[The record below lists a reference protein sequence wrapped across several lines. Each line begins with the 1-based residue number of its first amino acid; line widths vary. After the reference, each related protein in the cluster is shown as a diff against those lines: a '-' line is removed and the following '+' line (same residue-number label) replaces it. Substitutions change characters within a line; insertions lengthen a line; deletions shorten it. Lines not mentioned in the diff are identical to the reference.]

1 MYKNIYT
8 IYKEGAIFCYFFFIF
23 CCKGV
28 LGEELFSQ
36 RLNWQKLAR
45 PLSVINF
52 QLTLL
57 CYLLLPWHHSLTST
71 APCAGQNG
79 TGVPSA
85 PFTAIYPR
93 QQHTDICKLYATKW
107 QTLPLFWNCVCKS
120 YIFTCRLLLFC
131 VLEICCIGFFVKRWK
146 SKIQCVLKNV
156 SHWKCSEVK
165 SSESFF
171 FPHYVYYLWG
181 TILRVRGRNQKS

>member
-1 MYKNIYT
+1 MYKKYIHY
-8 IYKEGAIFCYFFFIF
+8 IRRVPFSVIFLFSVAKKCL
-23 CCKGV
+23 

-57 CYLLLPWHHSLTST
+57 WSPLLPRQHPLTSM

-93 QQHTDICKLYATKW
+93 QQHTDVCKLYATKR

-131 VLEICCIGFFVKRWK
+131 VLEICCMVFLLKRWK
-146 SKIQCVLKNV
+146 SKIQCVLKRCV
-156 SHWKCSEVK
+156 TLKM
-165 SSESFF
+165 
-171 FPHYVYYLWG
+171 
-181 TILRVRGRNQKS
+181 

>member
-1 MYKNIYT
+1 MYKKYIRY
-8 IYKEGAIFCYFFFIF
+8 IRRVPFSVIFLFSVAKECL
-23 CCKGV
+23 
-28 LGEELFSQ
+28 LGEELFSL

-57 CYLLLPWHHSLTST
+57 LSLLLPQRPLTST
-71 APCAGQNG
+71 TPCAGQNG

-85 PFTAIYPR
+85 LFTAIYPR
-93 QQHTDICKLYATKW
+93 QQHTDVCKLYATKW

-131 VLEICCIGFFVKRWK
+131 VLGLCCIGFFVKRWK
-146 SKIQCVLKNV
+146 SKIQYVLKKMCHIENV
-156 SHWKCSEVK
+156 VRSKVLNH
-165 SSESFF
+165 FF
-171 FPHYVYYLWG
+171 FSTLCLYLWG
-181 TILRVRGRNQKS
+181 TFLMVHGRNQKS

>member
-1 MYKNIYT
+1 MYKKYIRYIRRVPFSVT
-8 IYKEGAIFCYFFFIF
+8 FFISVAKKCF
-23 CCKGV
+23 H
-28 LGEELFSQ
+28 GEESFSQ

-45 PLSVINF
+45 PLSVQSF

-57 CYLLLPWHHSLTST
+57 CSLLLPWQHPQTSM

-79 TGVPSA
+79 MEVPSA

-93 QQHTDICKLYATKW
+93 QQLTDVCKLYATKW

-165 SSESFF
+165 VLNHFF
-171 FPHYVYYLWG
+171 FPTLC
-181 TILRVRGRNQKS
+181 

>member
-1 MYKNIYT
+1 MYKKYIHY
-8 IYKEGAIFCYFFFIF
+8 IRRVPFFVIFLFSVAKKCL
-23 CCKGV
+23 

-57 CYLLLPWHHSLTST
+57 WSPLLPRQHPLTST

-93 QQHTDICKLYATKW
+93 QQHTDVCKLYATKR

-131 VLEICCIGFFVKRWK
+131 VLEICCMVFLLKRWK
-146 SKIQCVLKNV
+146 SKIQCVLKRCV
-156 SHWKCSEVK
+156 TLKM
-165 SSESFF
+165 
-171 FPHYVYYLWG
+171 
-181 TILRVRGRNQKS
+181 